1 MGKRE
6 ILETS
11 QKEDT
16 IQEVR
21 AATKEAGV
29 VMDLPGVTQWIST
42 GSTVLDIAISNRY
55 PGGIPVG
62 RIYHIF
68 GGTGTCKTVMA
79 ATTMGYAQRMGI
91 ETHYMDV
98 EHMLAADFV
107 KKACGLDLAKVDSI
121 GYPET
126 IEDLFDNGITNV
138 MYPNGKPR
146 KTKEEK
152 KTQSKAAA
160 VEAKKETKRAMNKK
174 AKLIVVDSVSALP
187 SVFEMEH
194 KMDEQGFGAYRAKQ
208 LSLAY
213 RKYIKELAESNTTIF
228 LIDQAR
234 DNMGSAFGGETCSGG
249 RSKEYYSSVSMHLKK
264 FREVHNASKIAIGV
278 WTKFKNKKNNCGPPF
293 REGMFRIMFDYGMDD
308 IGSNLVFLAQCQHGM
323 DAAMKV
329 MTKIKFQDTERTRKS
344 WVKHVEDENLEEEL
358 RQAVWVHWQELH
370 KSEVRKPREW

>member
-1 MGKRE
+1 MAKKKDDAVQQVRE
-6 ILETS
+6 AIKDANS
-11 QKEDT
+11 
-16 IQEVR
+16 V
-21 AATKEAGV
+21 A
-29 VMDLPGVTQWIST
+29 DLPGVTQWIPT
-42 GSTVLDIAISNRY
+42 GSTVLDLAISNRY

-79 ATTMGYAQRMGI
+79 ATTMGYAQRMGL

-107 KKACGLDLAKVDSI
+107 KHACGLDLAKVDSI

-126 IEDLFDNGITNV
+126 IEDLFDNWITGA
-138 MYPNGKPR
+138 MYPNGKP
-146 KTKEEK
+146 KK
-152 KTQSKAAA
+152 KTEWAKALN
-160 VEAKKETKRAMNKK
+160 TK

-194 KMDEQGFGAYRAKQ
+194 KMDEQGYGAYRAKQ

-213 RKYIKELAESNTTIF
+213 RKYIKELAESNTTVF

-249 RSKEYYSSVSMHLKK
+249 RSKDYYSSVAMHLKK
-264 FREVHNASKIAIGV
+264 FREVHNSNKIPIGV
-278 WTKFKNKKNNCGPPF
+278 WTRFKNKKNNCGPPF

-308 IGSNLVFLAQCQHGM
+308 ICSNLVFLAHCQHGPE
-323 DAAMKV
+323 AASKV
-329 MTKIKFQDTERTRKS
+329 MTKIKFHGTERTRKS

-358 RQAVWVHWQELH
+358 RQEVWKAWQELH
-370 KSEVRKPREW
+370 KSEKRKERVW

>member
-1 MGKRE
+1 MVKKSGDA
-6 ILETS
+6 LS
-11 QKEDT
+11 
-16 IQEVR
+16 EVR
-21 AATKEAGV
+21 EAIKETGTIL
-29 VMDLPGVTQWIST
+29 DLPGVTQWIST
-42 GSTVLDIAISNRY
+42 GCTVLDLAISNRY

-79 ATTMGYAQRMGI
+79 ATTMGYAQRAGI

-107 KKACGLDLAKVDSI
+107 KKVCGLDLTTVDSI

-126 IEDLFDNGITNV
+126 IEDLFDNYISNII
-138 MYPNGKPR
+138 YPNGRPN
-146 KTKEEK
+146 K
-152 KTQSKAAA
+152 KTT
-160 VEAKKETKRAMNKK
+160 KKSMNTA
-174 AKLIVVDSVSALP
+174 AKLVVVDSVSALP

-213 RKYIKELAESNTTIF
+213 RKYIKELAESNTTLF

-264 FREVHNASKIAIGV
+264 FKEIQNPNKISIGV

-308 IGSNLVFLAQCQHGM
+308 ICSNLVFLAFCQHGPE
-323 DAAMKV
+323 AANKV
-329 MTKIKFQDTERTRKS
+329 MTKIKFHGTERTRKS

-358 RQAVWVHWQELH
+358 RKAVWKAWQELH
-370 KSEVRKPREW
+370 KRTSLVGERN